1 MRTARTFIYPL
12 LILFFLS
19 GCATVNN
26 PLTQTRLGALE
37 SAYGVVLSAAV
48 AYRNS
53 CARGA
58 LPRSCRAIT
67 VELQKAG
74 SIAQA
79 RVVSLRAFVR
89 QNPTIDATT
98 LLVAAE
104 SAVDTFQQVAT
115 VYGVR

>member
-1 MRTARTFIYPL
+1 MKKIGVL
-12 LILFFLS
+12 LIALLLS
-19 GCATVNN
+19 ACATINN
-26 PLTQTRLGALE
+26 PLTVNRLAALE

-74 SIAQA
+74 GIAQT
-79 RVVSLRAFVR
+79 RGVSLRAFVR
-89 QNPTIDATT
+89 QNPTLDAGS
-98 LLVAAE
+98 LLIAAE
-104 SAVDTFQQVAT
+104 SAVDTFQQVAL
-115 VYGVR
+115 VYGVK

>member
-1 MRTARTFIYPL
+1 MKKLGVL
-12 LILFFLS
+12 LIALLLS
-19 GCATVNN
+19 ACATIHN
-26 PLTQTRLGALE
+26 PITQNRLAALE

-74 SIAQA
+74 AVAQQ
-79 RVVSLRAFVR
+79 RVVSLRRFVR
-89 QNPTIDATT
+89 ENPTLDAGS
-98 LLVAAE
+98 LLQAAE
-104 SAVDTFQQVAT
+104 SAVDAFQQVSA

>member
-1 MRTARTFIYPL
+1 MKKIGVL
-12 LILFFLS
+12 LITLLLS
-19 GCATVNN
+19 ACVSVNN
-26 PLTQTRLGALE
+26 PLTANRFAAVE
-37 SAYGVVLSAAV
+37 AAYGVVLSAAV

-58 LPRSCRAIT
+58 LPRSCRPIT

-74 SIAQA
+74 SVAQQ

-89 QNPTIDATT
+89 ENPTLDAGS
-98 LLVAAE
+98 LLQAAE
-104 SAVDTFQQVAT
+104 SAVDAFHQVAL

>member
-1 MRTARTFIYPL
+1 MKKLGVL
-12 LILFFLS
+12 LIVLVLS
-19 GCATVNN
+19 ACSTINN
-26 PLTQTRLGALE
+26 PLTQNRLAALE

-58 LPRSCRAIT
+58 LPRSCRPIT

-74 SIAQA
+74 AVAQA

-89 QNPTIDATT
+89 ENPTLDAGS
-98 LLVAAE
+98 LLIAAE
-104 SAVDTFQQVAT
+104 SAVDAFQQVAT

>member
-1 MRTARTFIYPL
+1 MKK
-12 LILFFLS
+12 FLALAFALVLS
-19 GCATVNN
+19 ACATLQN
-26 PLTQTRLGALE
+26 PLTQNRLAALE

-74 SIAQA
+74 KVAQS
-79 RVVSLRAFVR
+79 RVVALRAFSR
-89 QNPTIDATT
+89 DNPTLDIGD
-98 LLVAAE
+98 LLRSAE
-104 SAVDTFQQVAT
+104 SAVDTFHQVAT
-115 VYGVR
+115 VYGVK